1 MEPEKTA
8 SAQPDSQLVGQQDVA
23 AQNRRGCDY
32 SSRVVVTFVGDMT
45 LPRLM
50 NEDILG
56 VMPLAAID
64 GRPLGF
70 NFILRS
76 RQAAQELFDLL
87 LHWAS
92 QRGGTGA
99 VDLEFLIRDSGEV
112 VLLCSENLDAVT
124 HLFCPKRYQL
134 DLRPLVYIGMSR
146 KSFPQPSAVMRML
159 LANGS
164 LHDIDIG
171 AFVVQPD
178 NGPHSGFDMPELNL
192 HKDELPVYRESEVK
206 LQSLS
211 WTYLQIPPNNAGDG
225 RPGGTVP
232 PEPFTP
238 PDSTFSE
245 RRQRMHRLFPISLA
259 AMTASTW
266 ASSAVSSLG
275 AKGFRV
281 WQIQQ
286 AICNLFVL
294 DRRKAMQNGETSD
307 AIPPQV
313 DLIKFL
319 IDQPETIADL
329 ALFEKPMGE
338 DRVYDQLVEDSQE
351 LLDRYTSDRRGTK
364 TPDEIQTALDQ
375 LHLLGPADER
385 L

>member
-8 SAQPDSQLVGQQDVA
+8 SAQPDSQLVGQQGVA

-32 SSRVVVTFVGDMT
+32 SSRVVVMFVGDMT

-259 AMTASTW
+259 ILSGSTA
-266 ASSAVSSLG
+266 AVSVKESLLG
-275 AKGFRV
+275 QSYRT
-281 WQIQQ
+281 WQIWQ
-286 AICNLFVL
+286 AECNLITSK
-294 DRRKAMQNGETSD
+294 RRSLAVGQKEGGKRLS
-307 AIPPQV
+307 QV
-313 DLIKFL
+313 DMVEFL
-319 IDQPETIADL
+319 IDQPEMVSNTDLFDGILAEENIREQIAAD
-329 ALFEKPMGE
+329 A
-338 DRVYDQLVEDSQE
+338 SE
-351 LLDRYTSDRRGTK
+351 LLGRYNTAIDRTMT
-364 TPDEIQTALDQ
+364 TAEVQPALAR
-375 LHLLGPADER
+375 LELLGEVDDQF
-385 L
+385 